1 MKPVTNAVD
10 DPLVPFDCRNTAPCI
25 YVVAKAW
32 ARRMH
37 PINWP
42 FANPD
47 PHRRQIPTATNTTEP
62 RGPAPARPGRGKR
75 VTEEVCVPVE
85 QCDLVGDVAW
95 RELLNHE
102 SDVVARAAKVC
113 PMHRRVRRPRRRRL
127 TCGTADKAALRVGR
141 RGVPRPSVRRPSAE
155 PHRTANGPGPSLAL
169 RRPPA

>member
-47 PHRRQIPTATNTTEP
+47 PHPPSDSNCNEHDGAEGACTCATW
-62 RGPAPARPGRGKR
+62 
-75 VTEEVCVPVE
+75 
-85 QCDLVGDVAW
+85 AW
-95 RELLNHE
+95 
-102 SDVVARAAKVC
+102 
-113 PMHRRVRRPRRRRL
+113 
-127 TCGTADKAALRVGR
+127 
-141 RGVPRPSVRRPSAE
+141 
-155 PHRTANGPGPSLAL
+155 
-169 RRPPA
+169 